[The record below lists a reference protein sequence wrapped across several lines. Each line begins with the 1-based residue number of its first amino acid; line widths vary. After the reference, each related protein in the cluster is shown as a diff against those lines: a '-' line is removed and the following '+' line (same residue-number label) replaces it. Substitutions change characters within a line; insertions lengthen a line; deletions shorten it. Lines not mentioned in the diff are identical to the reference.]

1 MGKFLNWLESEKAPD
16 YSFDSF
22 VRGAE
27 NLKSFTKKASDDEAK
42 KSDKLDKDIA
52 DKKKEA
58 EAEDKEKDFDP
69 DEFAKDD
76 DQKKLWDRIKRLAKR
91 RDKQTAD
98 QGKDSNGRSLN
109 KGSTGDKAKNRSGT

>member
-22 VRGAE
+22 VRNAE
-27 NLKSFTKKASDDEAK
+27 NLKSFTKKASDDETK

-52 DKKKEA
+52 DKKQ
-58 EAEDKEKDFDP
+58 EAEDEEKDFDP
-69 DEFAKDD
+69 EEFAKDD

-91 RDKQTAD
+91 RDKPTAD
-98 QGKDSNGRSLN
+98 QGKDFNGRSPN